1 MCLKNVLCFPNFYGL
16 NFVCLSL
23 TVLIF
28 FVSSTLNFPKSLVNS
43 KLPDPRKFI
52 LLFFLRYFDQDFSL
66 PFSLKYF
73 IISVEDFEKKP
84 K

>member
-43 KLPDPRKFI
+43 KLSNPQNFI
-52 LLFFLRYFDQDFSL
+52 LL
-66 PFSLKYF
+66 
-73 IISVEDFEKKP
+73 
-84 K
+84 